1 MPGVWKLQARDPATQ
16 ARSGWLR
23 SMDGRRLPTPLF
35 QPVATAASLK
45 TLDWQDL
52 RRIGYRH
59 VLMNTYHL
67 VVRPGLESIAGF
79 GGIKPFSGWAGSVL
93 TDSGGYQVYSLAA
106 RRSIR
111 PDGVRFSDHIGG
123 QRWHF
128 SPEFV
133 LRAQLCFGVDFAMP
147 LDICTGLP
155 ATRERTAK
163 DMALTHSWAR
173 EQAQLWP
180 ELLARQQAA
189 ARKGERGRKAA
200 HASSRVHPPA
210 LFGIVQGGLEED
222 LRRESAQFVAAQGF
236 DALAV
241 GGLAVGEP
249 REDFLRL
256 TAFCGPLLPADKV
269 RYLMGVGNP
278 ADLLHAI
285 AAGFDMFDCVQPTRM
300 ARHGVLY
307 TRQGL
312 LRMNN
317 ARFRD
322 DARPVDPRCA
332 CPTCAGHS
340 RAYLRHLLK
349 LQEHSY
355 ARFATLH
362 NLQFY
367 YDLMRQA
374 RRKIRKGRF
383 GAWYPAAALR
393 LAADLPADL

>member
-1 MPGVWKLQARDPATQ
+1 M
-16 ARSGWLR
+16 
-23 SMDGRRLPTPLF
+23 
-35 QPVATAASLK
+35 ATAASLK
-45 TLDWQDL
+45 TLDWRDL
-52 RRIGYRH
+52 RGIGYRH

-67 VVRPGLESIAGF
+67 VVRPGLEAIAAA
-79 GGIKPFSGWAGSVL
+79 GGVRGFSGWRGSVL
-93 TDSGGYQVYSLAA
+93 TDSGGYQVHSLAA

-111 PDGVRFSDHIGG
+111 PDGVRFSDHVGG

-133 LRAQLCFGVDFAMP
+133 LRAQLTFGVDFAMP

-155 ATRERTAK
+155 ATRDRTAK
-163 DMALTHSWAR
+163 DMALTHQWAVQ
-173 EQAQLWP
+173 QAMLWP
-180 ELLARQQAA
+180 ELREEQGT
-189 ARKGERGRKAA
+189 RDKGQGKKTLTCPSALVPCP
-200 HASSRVHPPA
+200 S

-222 LRRESAQFVAAQGF
+222 LRRESAELISGLGF
-236 DALAV
+236 EGVAV

-256 TAFCGPLLPADKV
+256 TSFCGPLLPPGRV

-307 TRQGL
+307 TRQGV
-312 LRMNN
+312 LRLANS
-317 ARFRD
+317 RFKD
-322 DARPVDPRCA
+322 DQGPVDPRCA
-332 CPTCAGHS
+332 CPTCRGHS

-349 LQEHSY
+349 LEEHSY

-367 YDLMRQA
+367 FDLMA
-374 RRKIRKGRF
+374 RVRRRIRRGSF
-383 GAWYPAAALR
+383 GGWHTLAAAR
-393 LAADLPADL
+393 YARDLPAEL